1 MNSVE
6 RVRTALLLGQPDRVP
21 IVEFLIDPSVYRA
34 ILPDACDQA
43 DFMDRM
49 DLDAVACTPD
59 WLRVKE
65 NPDGT
70 FVDEWGVTYV
80 SRGPELLSH
89 PVRGPVQTME
99 DARAYTPPD
108 PDAPH
113 RLETLRDLV
122 RRYKDRRAIIFH
134 HRAEF
139 MWAAYVAGIDNLLA
153 ALLSE
158 PEFACLLMDKVLEA
172 NMRVA
177 QNAVRAGAD
186 VVVLA
191 DDYAHNPGPMM
202 SPDVF
207 QRYLLPRLSRM
218 VALIRN
224 EGALCIKHTDGN
236 IYPLLDMLISTGIH
250 GLNPLEPL
258 AGMDLKTV
266 KQLAGGRV
274 CLVGNIDCGELL
286 PHGSPEEVTEAVRR
300 AISDGAA
307 GGGFILSSSNSI
319 HSSVAPRNYVAMLE
333 AARRFGVYA

>member
-1 MNSVE
+1 MNSLE
-6 RVRTALLLGQPDRVP
+6 RVRTALHLGQPDRVP
-21 IVEFLIDPSVYRA
+21 VIEFLIDPAVYRA
-34 ILPDACDQA
+34 ILPDARDQA

-49 DLDAVACTPD
+49 DMDAVACTPD
-59 WLRVKE
+59 WLKVRE
-65 NPDGT
+65 GPDDT

-80 SRGPELLSH
+80 SRGTEIVSH
-89 PVRGPVQTME
+89 PVAGPVRSME
-99 DARAYTPPD
+99 DARAWEPPD

-113 RLETLRDLV
+113 RLRTLRDLV
-122 RRYKDRRAIIFH
+122 ARYKGERAIILH

-153 ALLSE
+153 ALLCE

-177 QNAVRAGAD
+177 QNAIRAGAD

-207 QRYLLPRLSRM
+207 RRYLLPRMTRM
-218 VALIRN
+218 VQLIRE

-236 IYPLLDMLISTGIH
+236 IHPLLDMLVSSGIH

-266 KQLAGGRV
+266 KRMAGDRV

-286 PHGSPEEVTEAVRR
+286 PHGSPEEVTDAVRQ
-300 AISDGAA
+300 AIEDAA
-307 GGGFILSSSNSI
+307 PGGGFILASSNSI
-319 HSSVAPRNYVAMLE
+319 HSSVDPRNYAAMLE
-333 AARRFGVYA
+333 AARRFGAYA

>member
-1 MNSVE
+1 MNSAD
-6 RVRTALLLGQPDRVP
+6 RVRTALQRGQPDRVP
-21 IVEFLIDPSVYRA
+21 VVEFLIDPAVYRA
-34 ILPDACDQA
+34 ILPDAQDQA
-43 DFMDRM
+43 DFTDRM
-49 DLDAVACTPD
+49 DMDAVACSPD
-59 WLRVKE
+59 WLRVRE

-89 PVRGPVQTME
+89 PVRGPVETLE
-99 DARAYTPPD
+99 DARAYSPPD
-108 PDAPH
+108 PDAPY

-122 RRYKDRRAIIFH
+122 RRYKGKRAIIFH

-139 MWAAYVAGIDNLLA
+139 MWSAYVMGMDGLLA
-153 ALLSE
+153 ALLCE
-158 PEFACLLMDKVLEA
+158 PELAEYLMDKVLEA

-177 QNAVRAGAD
+177 QNAIRAGAD

-207 QRYLLPRLSRM
+207 RRCLLPRMARM
-218 VALIRN
+218 VELIRA

-236 IYPLLDMLISTGIH
+236 IYPLLDMLVSTGIH

-258 AGMDLKTV
+258 AGMDLRTV
-266 KQLAGGRV
+266 KRLAGDRV

-300 AISDGAA
+300 AIEDAGE

-319 HSSVAPRNYVAMLE
+319 HSSVRPSNYVAMLE
-333 AARRFGVYA
+333 AARRFGSYS